1 MRKLI
6 LAVSAAALVAA
17 PAMAFAEKSPAQEK
31 EKPGLVTTVAGA
43 VGGVVATTAGT
54 AAGGPL
60 GGAAA
65 GIAGQ
70 KVGRGLG
77 GFVDKLFGKDK
88 DKDKAEAAE
97 AKAPPPAAEE
107 PPIFQAEVRPEIVPP
122 PLAVPEP
129 AAAPSAGDAAAEA
142 NAIEALPQ
150 DIPPV
155 TDSGAQEP
163 PPGAEVLDVRATP
176 D

>member
-17 PAMAFAEKSPAQEK
+17 PVLAFAEENPAQEK

-65 GIAGQ
+65 GLAGQ

-77 GFVDKLFGKDK
+77 GFVDKLFGGK
-88 DKDKAEAAE
+88 KDKAEEAE
-97 AKAPPPAAEE
+97 AQAPPPPAEE
-107 PPIFQAEVRPEIVPP
+107 PPIVQAQMRPGIVPP

-129 AAAPSAGDAAAEA
+129 ATAPSVGDATAEA
-142 NAIEALPQ
+142 SAIEALPQ
-150 DIPPV
+150 DIPPA
-155 TDSGAQEP
+155 TDSGSAQP